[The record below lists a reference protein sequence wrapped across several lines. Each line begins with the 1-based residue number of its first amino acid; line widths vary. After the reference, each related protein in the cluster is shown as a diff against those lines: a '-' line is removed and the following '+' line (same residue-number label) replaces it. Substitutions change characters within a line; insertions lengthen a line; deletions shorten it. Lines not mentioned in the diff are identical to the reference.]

1 MLTLSHITKRY
12 QNTVVLNDIS
22 IDIPAGAVAGIIG
35 PNGAGKS
42 TILKIITGFE
52 QSDSGD
58 LIFEERKLSSFDEK
72 VALFSYMP
80 EHLEL
85 YPDEYVADMI
95 AFMQNTTQHKDKTL
109 IETLGL
115 YVVMSK
121 KIKQLSKGY
130 RQRLKLLFAL
140 SNRKKIVVL
149 DEPFDGFD
157 PIQLENILTLIRKEN
172 TNGRSFILSIH
183 QLSDA
188 EKICDYYILLN
199 EGELVAQGTIEVLQK
214 KFGREDGSLEQLFM
228 AALR

>member
-22 IDIPAGAVAGIIG
+22 FDIPKGAVAGIIG

-58 LIFEERKLSSFDEK
+58 VIFEEKKLSLLDEK

-95 AFMQNTTQHKDKTL
+95 AFMQNATQYRDDAL
-109 IETLGL
+109 IEALGL
-115 YVVMSK
+115 NTVMSK
-121 KIKQLSKGY
+121 RIRQLSKGY
-130 RQRLKLLFAL
+130 RQRLKLFFAL
-140 SNRKKIVVL
+140 SNRKEIVVL

-157 PIQLENILTLIRKEN
+157 PIQLENILALIRKEN
-172 TNGRSFILSIH
+172 ANGRSFILSIH

-199 EGELVAQGTIEVLQK
+199 EGRLVAQGTIEVLQK
-214 KFGREDGSLEQLFM
+214 KFGRKDGSLEQLFM